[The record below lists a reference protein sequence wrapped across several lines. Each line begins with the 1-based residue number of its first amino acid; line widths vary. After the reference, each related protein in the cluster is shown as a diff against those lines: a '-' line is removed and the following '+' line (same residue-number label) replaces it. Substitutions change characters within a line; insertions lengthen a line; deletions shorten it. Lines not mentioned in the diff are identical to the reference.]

1 MTTDH
6 LAQAFCTACG
16 AALVDSACSRNCSS
30 SSAIPLRATAA
41 AALAAAPNSAAPPD
55 VGRRPW
61 RHWMAFYVAL
71 SMVTAIL
78 AVLGTAAF
86 RGLDGRLDRLDAASN
101 RLEQEVGDLAQEQQD
116 AGRVQAETQVRLDQL
131 ESVNDKPDASAIA
144 KRASKSVFT
153 IEDAN
158 STGSGFVVSSG
169 QGLTRLV
176 TNFHVISDGYVNGD
190 RRVEVR
196 RAGMTYRGS
205 VTDVSESND
214 LAVVTVSAELP
225 VLPIAA
231 GRPHIGEPVLALGS
245 PLGLGGTVTSGIV
258 SAFRT
263 EGGLEYMQFSAPISP
278 GNSGGPVIDEDG
290 KVLGVAV
297 IKYIGGGAEGLGL
310 AIPADRLCSA
320 LEVC

>member
-1 MTTDH
+1 
-6 LAQAFCTACG
+6 
-16 AALVDSACSRNCSS
+16 
-30 SSAIPLRATAA
+30 
-41 AALAAAPNSAAPPD
+41 
-55 VGRRPW
+55 
-61 RHWMAFYVAL
+61 MAFYVAL
-71 SMVTAIL
+71 FMVTAIL
-78 AVLGTAAF
+78 VVLGAVAL
-86 RGLDGRLDRLDAASN
+86 RGLDERLDRLDAASN
-101 RLEQEVGDLAQEQQD
+101 RLEQEVGDLAREQQD

-131 ESVNDKPDASAIA
+131 EAVIDKPDASAIA

-153 IEDAN
+153 IEGADG
-158 STGSGFVVSSG
+158 TGSGFAVISD

-225 VLPIAA
+225 VIPIAA
-231 GRPHIGEPVLALGS
+231 GRPRIGEPVLALGS

-278 GNSGGPVIDEDG
+278 GNSGGPVIGEDG
-290 KVLGVAV
+290 KVVGVAV
-297 IKYIGGGAEGLGL
+297 IKYIGEGAEGLGM
-310 AIPADRLCSA
+310 AIPTDRLCSA